1 MDVQA
6 ACNISSLDC
15 DEEGS
20 GPLALIIIPS
30 LLALSTLTVITLI
43 IWSFLSRRT
52 AVQRSLL
59 PSQYINGPSS
69 LQTLRSLTPG
79 PDALS
84 LWEIPAHCHL
94 EEVEFL
100 ENGHYGP
107 ICRGQLKREG
117 VTTSVVVKTLKGNSN
132 SLEVNVFVELALFHA
147 AVCKHER
154 VVRMLHCQT
163 RRLPMY
169 LLFEEIAPGNLLHF
183 LWSFREGVS
192 GFCDQLQAFSERSV
206 YLVAKQVASG
216 LDYLL
221 SEHRLVHGDVAARSM
236 LIGSGLSVK
245 VSGLAVAFEARRTGA
260 VRKDEWGGKVPLKWQ
275 APERLMKLP
284 ITARSDVWSFGILLY
299 EMITLGDPP
308 FPDLDPSEMS
318 PKTLANYRLK
328 RPENCG
334 GALYDLMKYCC
345 MWNFKHRPAYSD
357 IIKLLDSY
365 LHLADTKPLRAAQS
379 MDVSEYRKRAGLS
392 REHRKHEHEY
402 LKSAH

>member
-1 MDVQA
+1 MS
-6 ACNISSLDC
+6 NHL
-15 DEEGS
+15 
-20 GPLALIIIPS
+20 PLNAIRDTVLSQSALPPASHLNPYITRVESAKIRGFSAPS
-30 LLALSTLTVITLI
+30 LSLTL
-43 IWSFLSRRT
+43 FL
-52 AVQRSLL
+52 
-59 PSQYINGPSS
+59 GS

-216 LDYLL
+216 LVSPCLHSPSVCSHFLLGYL
-221 SEHRLVHGDVAARSM
+221 RLRVLQWSKS
-236 LIGSGLSVK
+236 L
-245 VSGLAVAFEARRTGA
+245 
-260 VRKDEWGGKVPLKWQ
+260 PL
-275 APERLMKLP
+275 
-284 ITARSDVWSFGILLY
+284 
-299 EMITLGDPP
+299 
-308 FPDLDPSEMS
+308 
-318 PKTLANYRLK
+318 
-328 RPENCG
+328 
-334 GALYDLMKYCC
+334 
-345 MWNFKHRPAYSD
+345 
-357 IIKLLDSY
+357 
-365 LHLADTKPLRAAQS
+365 
-379 MDVSEYRKRAGLS
+379 
-392 REHRKHEHEY
+392 
-402 LKSAH
+402 